1 MSQPFT
7 RRLFF
12 MFKFIIKNDFNIDT
26 NKLHILFGKIAVG
39 SLMLVSHGIYAYST
53 NQYEKINIAKKYE
66 ITRNG
71 FTDFMIID
79 NKKRHFNVTN
89 SFWYNKWDTIED
101 WYKIKEN
108 DELHIKYYGW
118 RIAIFGVFPNIV
130 KCNKNISTL

>member
-12 MFKFIIKNDFNIDT
+12 IFKFIITNDFNT
-26 NKLHILFGKIAVG
+26 NNKLCILYING
-39 SLMLVSHGIYAYST
+39 LVYHGIYAYST
-53 NQYEKINIAKKYE
+53 NKYEKINIAKKYE

-79 NKKRHFNVTN
+79 NKERHFNLNN

-108 DELHIKYYGW
+108 DELDIKYYGL
-118 RIAIFGVFPNIV
+118 RIAIFGVFPTIV
-130 KCNKNISTL
+130 KCNKNTGILN